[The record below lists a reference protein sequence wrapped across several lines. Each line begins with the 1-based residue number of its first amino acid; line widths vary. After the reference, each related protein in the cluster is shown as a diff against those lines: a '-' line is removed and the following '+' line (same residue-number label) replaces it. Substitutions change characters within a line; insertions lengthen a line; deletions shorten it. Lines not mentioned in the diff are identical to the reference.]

1 LNVRESTHFACGI
14 NTNKERK
21 KMRRTLFA
29 IFIGALC
36 SLQAQD
42 SNYSQQRSAGGQ
54 SQQPV
59 TRLNKSSTLVGTEVR
74 TRSNERIGDVKD
86 VVIDLNSGRIAY
98 FVVDA
103 SEVLDGNNSLIAV
116 PPFAIRPGSNQR
128 AIMVDAEREKIENL
142 RSFSRNNY
150 PAIRGSISQM
160 SRWRSTNAEEQPS
173 SRSDYSSQQRQARR
187 ATSSQ
192 GDADSDWYYYEWYVL
207 TPDSDFSS
215 SESRQSDQAR
225 GAYGRTESQS
235 AYSNQ
240 QNRSTSPRAHQQSRQ
255 TQQPRQTDDRSS
267 GYSDYSGADHGAA
280 DLETERSSSRRGNQP
295 GENSRRGTGVSGSYQ
310 SSQSESTERSSA
322 NSGDTQNS
330 PMQVFYGQIK
340 DIHYGNRTLT
350 VESDRKTLNFKVAEQ
365 PKLTL
370 NNDEG
375 NARLNHFHEGQWVK
389 IEYRFENESNTAHNI
404 TETGYI
410 ATNQAE

>member
-1 LNVRESTHFACGI
+1 M
-14 NTNKERK
+14 K
-21 KMRRTLFA
+21 RTLVA
-29 IFIGALC
+29 IFVGTLC
-36 SLQAQD
+36 TLQAQD
-42 SNYSQQRSAGGQ
+42 SNYSQQRTTGGQ

-59 TRLNKSSTLVGTEVR
+59 TRLNKSSTLAGTEVR

-103 SEVLDGNNSLIAV
+103 SEILEGNNSLIAV
-116 PPFAIRPGSNQR
+116 PPFAVRPGSNQR

-142 RSFSRNNY
+142 RSFSRDNY
-150 PAIRGSISQM
+150 PPIRGSIAQM
-160 SRWRSTNAEEQPS
+160 SRWRSPNAEEPTSQK
-173 SRSDYSSQQRQARR
+173 DYSRQQRQARR

-192 GDADSDWYYYEWYVL
+192 GDTDSDWYYYEWYVL
-207 TPDSDFSS
+207 TPDSDFST
-215 SESRQSDQAR
+215 SESRQSEQGR
-225 GAYGRTESQS
+225 GAYGRTESES

-240 QNRSTSPRAHQQSRQ
+240 QNSRTSPRANQQSRSTRQ
-255 TQQPRQTDDRSS
+255 SRQTDDRTS

-280 DLETERSSSRRGNQP
+280 DVETERYSSKNES
-295 GENSRRGTGVSGSYQ
+295 GENSRRGAGVSGSYQ
-310 SSQSESTERSSA
+310 SSQSESTERSRG
-322 NSGDTQNS
+322 NSSDSQNS
-330 PMQVFYGQIK
+330 ETQVFYGQIK

-389 IEYRFENESNTAHNI
+389 IEYRFENDSNTAHSI

-410 ATNQAE
+410 APNRGE